1 MQNRLQTPVTLFK
14 GAFDKEPKGVITLEE
29 LLNQMLDAESPLVSL
44 SERIQTLRRTDRPKY
59 DDVKQRELPAFI
71 IGRWSR
77 AENSKCEQYVNLL
90 GFDVDALPA
99 NDVDPLL
106 KELRICPYVFAAF
119 PSPSGEGIRALIW
132 CDCDEGTHKQ
142 TYLSAAQYLGNFLS
156 IETDR
161 AIEAR
166 GKAQGLQP
174 DGVKLL
180 VKQTRHIDTATN
192 NTARLWFYSHV
203 PTDQLFLNPESEV
216 FTLKLEDLKESLP
229 EDTKRT
235 LTEEDRIEVCR
246 QKVSRQ
252 TLPIGRNHFVYA
264 FAAEMVQ
271 HGVSEARAISECGS
285 YEESDFSEAEIKKT
299 VSSAYRQKTNRYSD
313 AQILSYLKKL
323 NGGAGAPTGSKAP
336 PQASEPVAMEED
348 EAAHLNKRQKL
359 EAALQRHYEF
369 RRNNLT
375 KIPEFRLKE
384 SNPEFKKGSTWH
396 RMTDDDLFSVERKLQ
411 LAGYSYASEVTIR
424 KIISSDFS
432 PSYHPIKAFFN
443 GLPEY
448 DGEDHIAALA
458 ATIKTIQ
465 GEELYAKYLKKW
477 LTGVVANALI
487 EKYCANHLCLILI
500 GQQGDNKSKWIS
512 NLYPSTLLDYCKNGG
527 MDPDEKDSLI
537 AASENLIINMDDYFA
552 DISAKKVNSLKGF
565 ITLDVIKIRRPYGRF
580 DEVLPKICSFIGSTN
595 ESQFLYDDTGDRRFL
610 CFEVESMDLAAA
622 TAIDMDKV
630 WAQAKHLFETGFVYW
645 VPKEEAGEQQRINE
659 TYRVVSYE
667 LEMVERFFKQPLPP
681 DVGEF
686 YTTSSIANYL
696 QGYTKA
702 NLSLKRIGQAMKL
715 LQIPRVS
722 RRDAS
727 KVPVWGYYLETT
739 ASVPEHEEALRR
751 RTEAVP
757 VGETTDLVHEDLPF

>member
-1 MQNRLQTPVTLFK
+1 MENRLQTPVTLFK

-29 LLNQMLDAESPLVSL
+29 LLNQMLDAESPLVQL
-44 SERIQTLRRTDRPKY
+44 SEKLQTLRQTDRPKY
-59 DDVKQRELPAFI
+59 DEVKQRELPAFI

-77 AENSKCEQYVNLL
+77 AENSKCEQYVNLQAHDL
-90 GFDVDALPA
+90 DALPA
-99 NDVDPLL
+99 NQVDDMLQS
-106 KELRICPYVFAAF
+106 LRVCPYIFAAF

-132 CDCDEGTHKQ
+132 CDCNEGTHKQ
-142 TYLSAAQYLGNFLS
+142 TYLSVAQYLSNFLG

-166 GKAQGLQP
+166 GKAAGLKP

-180 VKQTRHIDTATN
+180 VKQTRHVDSGTN
-192 NTARLWFYSHV
+192 NTSRIWFYSHV
-203 PTDQLFLNPESEV
+203 PSERLYLKIDSDV
-216 FTLKLEDLKESLP
+216 FTLKLEDLKESFP
-229 EDTKRT
+229 EETPRT
-235 LTEEDRIEVCR
+235 LTEEDRIEACR
-246 QKVSRQ
+246 QKVGRQ
-252 TLPIGRNHFVYA
+252 SIPSGRNNFVYA
-264 FAAEMVQ
+264 FAAELVQ
-271 HGVSEARAISECGS
+271 HGVSEARALSECSG

-299 VSSAYRQKTNRYSD
+299 VASAYRQKTNRYSD
-313 AQILSYLKKL
+313 AQILSYLKKV

-336 PQASEPVAMEED
+336 PSNDTDADEDIALEED
-348 EAAHLNKRQKL
+348 EAAHLNKRAKL
-359 EAALQRHYEF
+359 EAALARHYEF
-369 RRNNLT
+369 RRNSLT
-375 KIPEFRLKE
+375 KIPEYRPKVK
-384 SNPEFKKGSTWH
+384 PVGAWR
-396 RMTDDDLFSVERKLQ
+396 RMTDDDLFSIERRLQ

-432 PSYHPIKAFFN
+432 PAYHPIHAFFN

-458 ATIKTIQ
+458 ATIKTLQ
-465 GEELYAKYLKKW
+465 GEVLFAKYLKKW

-487 EKYCANHLCLILI
+487 EKFCANHLCLILI

-512 NLYPSTLLDYCKNGG
+512 NLYPGTLLDYCKNGG

-537 AASENLIINMDDYFA
+537 SAAENLIINMDDYFA

-610 CFEVESMDLAAA
+610 CFEVESMDLAGA
-622 TAIDMDKV
+622 TAINMDQV
-630 WAQAKHLFETGFVYW
+630 WAQAKHLFQTGFTYW
-645 VPKEEAGEQQRINE
+645 VPKEEAGEQQKINE

-667 LEMVERFFKQPLPP
+667 LEMVERFFKVPIAPEQ
-681 DVGEF
+681 GEF

-727 KVPVWGYYLETT
+727 KVPVWGYYLIVT

-751 RTEAVP
+751 RGEAVP
-757 VGETTDLVHEDLPF
+757 VGELVDEYDPFQ